1 MRAPVHRV
9 GLFCPGEPGVRC
21 TAVSFSFSSHRYAYR
36 LFLFG
41 LSISGKTRAEAEE
54 NPPLRSASAAQQ
66 LAAGLMVC
74 VVSPC
79 HAVSSRKEKDV
90 AFLSA
95 CTKCVVHVINWP
107 RAQLSQ

>member
-66 LAAGLMVC
+66 LAAGLMGFGVIPFPPFC
-74 VVSPC
+74 IGKQKEG
-79 HAVSSRKEKDV
+79 SRS
-90 AFLSA
+90 LR
-95 CTKCVVHVINWP
+95 CTKKCD
-107 RAQLSQ
+107 

>member
-66 LAAGLMVC
+66 LAAGAMV
-74 VVSPC
+74 
-79 HAVSSRKEKDV
+79 AVILSFHSFHTPKQKDV
-90 AFLSA
+90 RPYIVPLP
-95 CTKCVVHVINWP
+95 TV
-107 RAQLSQ
+107 

>member
-66 LAAGLMVC
+66 LAAGSIGARVL
-74 VVSPC
+74 PGPAF
-79 HAVSSRKEKDV
+79 HACQLKESRPAE
-90 AFLSA
+90 ARPQCLG
-95 CTKCVVHVINWP
+95 IGN
-107 RAQLSQ
+107 